1 MYTPT
6 TEVVRTDYIRTQFT
20 DVDKAGEEF
29 DRWLAGQIE
38 QERKRIVQLI
48 ESLDT
53 FEDEGEDILSTPV
66 EKLLD
71 LITEGAA
78 NHE

>member
-20 DVDKAGEEF
+20 DTDKAGEEF

-53 FEDEGEDILSTPV
+53 FEDGGEEILATPV

-71 LITEGAA
+71 LIMEGTATD
-78 NHE
+78 E

>member
-20 DVDKAGEEF
+20 DTDKAGEEF
-29 DRWLAGQIE
+29 DRWLADQLE
-38 QERKRIVQLI
+38 QERKRVVQLI

-53 FEDEGEDILSTPV
+53 FEDGGENILSTPV

-71 LITEGAA
+71 LIMEGSSS
-78 NHE
+78 

>member
-6 TEVVRTDYIRTQFT
+6 TAVVRTDYIRTQFT

-48 ESLDT
+48 ENLDT
-53 FEDEGEDILSTPV
+53 FEDEGENILSTPV

-78 NHE
+78 DHE